1 MSTVELTLYTLI
13 YFTMDLFFIIFIFSI
28 SQTFFSGRLYF
39 FGPNS
44 IAIKS
49 NLLAKNKIIE
59 QRTIVK
65 NTPQI
70 NDGFRVHTNKLF

>member
-1 MSTVELTLYTLI
+1 
-13 YFTMDLFFIIFIFSI
+13 
-28 SQTFFSGRLYF
+28 LYF